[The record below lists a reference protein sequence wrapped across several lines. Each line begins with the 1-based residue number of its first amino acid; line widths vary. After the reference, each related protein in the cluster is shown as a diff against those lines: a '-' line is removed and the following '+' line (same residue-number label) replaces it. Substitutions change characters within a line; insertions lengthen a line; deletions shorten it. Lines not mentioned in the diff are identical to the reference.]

1 MIETVVDNYLYQ
13 RKVQL
18 NLHELNSSIN
28 IMQEFLKDHF
38 KIDKLDG
45 AYTLKTDLYSKYN
58 LLMYPLPE
66 MHKLYE
72 SIKETFY
79 LCNPEEDEY
88 YIQCWVNVYE
98 TGDYINWH
106 GHWASEYKAWHGFY
120 CLQVEPNSSTTYKIQ
135 GLHDVEVKSINNL
148 IVIGKS
154 DGDLHKSSEWNEKY
168 PRITLAFDIIPG
180 KSLRDIEYHLNP
192 HHWLPI

>member
-1 MIETVVDNYLYQ
+1 
-13 RKVQL
+13 
-18 NLHELNSSIN
+18 LNSEKPYQPNQMIGN
-28 IMQEFLKDHF
+28 KIPVIILKDHF

-168 PRITLAFDIIPG
+168 PRITLAFVIIPG